1 MKNTDNKT
9 TAILFIVYAAF
20 VMAAYSILAA
30 VFEFPEILRKP
41 ITERFALFHLHES
54 IIIPTYYVFALT
66 GVLQIFFSIY
76 LFKINNTTS
85 SNGLSSLIFGVC
97 WRSLAGY

>member
-54 IIIPTYYVFALT
+54 IIILTLKALP
-66 GVLQIFFSIY
+66 
-76 LFKINNTTS
+76 
-85 SNGLSSLIFGVC
+85 LSE
-97 WRSLAGY
+97 R